1 MALWI
6 IQNGIFEWFS
16 ISHMMTEQCTLFSSI
31 RICNI
36 KSIWYIK
43 LKKMAKKLIFGHLD
57 HSKKGISMI
66 FEWSSMSHNTA
77 KSCTLFSSIRICN
90 IKSIWCIKLKK
101 TSKNRVFGYLDHSKR
116 HFSGFWMVQPDLNDV
131 QIVDTVMFYQDM
143 QYQVNRMH
151 KTQEK
156 VQKPHFWLFG
166 SFKKA
171 FFWFLNDPT
180 WVIWCSNHAE
190 HLVLTKYA
198 ISSRSNARKSRNW
211 PKTLWIIQKGQNAY
225 TRRTKNF
232 FKNQPDFSRTC
243 GFRGEFRKSLN
254 FRFKPSKV
262 NIVLLDF
269 RQNPLKVEKWL
280 FLALYRDYWMI
291 QIFPGKSG
299 RVIFLLLLSFNFW
312 PSLVKIQHAV
322 TEISAWLTDTLTNCN
337 VVKPRA
343 QLQYLLNLLN
353 L

>member
-116 HFSGFWMVQPDLNDV
+116 HFSGFWMVQPDLYDV
-131 QIVDTVMFYQDM
+131 QSVDTVKSYQNM

-151 KTQEK
+151 QTQEK

-180 WVIWCSNHAE
+180 WVIWCPHRAQ
-190 HLVLTKYA
+190 HLVLPQYA
-198 ISSRSNARKSRNW
+198 ISSRSDVRNSRNW
-211 PKTLWIIQKGQNAY
+211 PKSTWIIQKGRNAY
-225 TRRTKNF
+225 TRRTEIF
-232 FKNQPDFSRTC
+232 FKNQQKFSRTC
-243 GFRGEFRKSLN
+243 GFRREFPESLN
-254 FRFKPSKV
+254 FQYSKV
-262 NIVLLDF
+262 PRKSVCVILRNNRSKSKKGHFWHVFVIIEWSRFFLG
-269 RQNPLKVEKWL
+269 NPALSRHPTHCPLSSCQVFWKSQCGKYHN
-280 FLALYRDYWMI
+280 FLW
-291 QIFPGKSG
+291 
-299 RVIFLLLLSFNFW
+299 
-312 PSLVKIQHAV
+312 
-322 TEISAWLTDTLTNCN
+322 
-337 VVKPRA
+337 
-343 QLQYLLNLLN
+343 
-353 L
+353 